1 MLRHPAASA
10 LSLAALLVAAPAIAA
25 PEGADPALVE
35 KGRYL
40 ATAGDCTSCHNDPKT
55 GSPFAGGYGVA
66 SPIGMIYGPNIT
78 PSARTGI
85 GAWTLAEFSNAVRKG
100 RGRGAHYLYPAMP
113 YTAFSGISDAD
124 TRALYSYFMLGV
136 PAVENEAQKTSLAFP
151 FNIRPLMMAW
161 DVLFGDS
168 GGKPMAE
175 APATGAARGKYL
187 VDTLAHCSTCHTP
200 RGMLMEE
207 KAGSF
212 LAGAQLGPWRA
223 PNITS
228 DPVSGIG
235 TWSEDDIFRYLKA
248 GYVDGKGVAA
258 GEMGLAVQ
266 NSFSKLT
273 DADLRSI
280 AAYVKTVPPV
290 STGAKEP
297 RSGWSKS
304 APLAVD
310 TLEKPLDPRDYKAF
324 MTVSD
329 MSGAQIYEGAC
340 ATCHGHDG
348 RGTPDRVLPALVG
361 SSAVGSADPA
371 NLVMTITDGVNR
383 AVHGNHV
390 LMPAFA
396 GKLTTGEIAKVAD
409 YVATSFGN
417 PDHRVTEADVK
428 RVYSAGTKVSW
439 LIGNAATLTW
449 AGIGACVLAIAGL
462 FMARR
467 RKA

>member
-1 MLRHPAASA
+1 MARIPAFSA
-10 LSLAALLVAAPAIAA
+10 LSVAALLAAAPAIAA
-25 PEGADPALVE
+25 PEGADPSLVE

-40 ATAGDCTSCHNDPKT
+40 ATAGDCTSCHNNPKT
-55 GSPFAGGYGVA
+55 GNPFSGGYGVG

-78 PSARTGI
+78 PSAKTGI
-85 GAWTLAEFSNAVRKG
+85 GSWTLDEFSNAVRKG
-100 RGRGAHYLYPAMP
+100 RGRGGHYLYPAMP

-136 PAVENEAQKTSLAFP
+136 PAAENEAPKTELAFP
-151 FNIRPLMMAW
+151 FNIRPLMMGW
-161 DVLFGDS
+161 DLLFGAS
-168 GGKPMAE
+168 GGKPAAQ
-175 APATGAARGKYL
+175 APESGVARGKYL

-207 KAGSF
+207 KTGSF
-212 LAGAQLGPWRA
+212 LAGAQLGQWKA

-235 TWSEDDIFRYLKA
+235 KWSEDDLFRYLKT

-273 DADLRSI
+273 DGDIRSI
-280 AAYVKTVPPV
+280 AAYIKTVPPV
-290 STGAKEP
+290 NTGAKEP

-304 APLAVD
+304 APLPVD
-310 TLEKPLDPRDYKAF
+310 KLESPLEQKDYKAF
-324 MTVSD
+324 ITVSN

-340 ATCHGHDG
+340 ATCHGYDG
-348 RGTPDRVLPALVG
+348 RGTPDRVMPSLVG

-371 NLVMTITDGVNR
+371 NLVMTITDGVSR
-383 AVHGNHV
+383 TVHGNHV
-390 LMPAFA
+390 LMPVFKT
-396 GKLTTGEIAKVAD
+396 KLNTSEIAKVAD
-409 YVATSFGN
+409 YVATAFGD
-417 PDHRVTEADVK
+417 PSHRVTEGDVQ
-428 RVYSAGTKVSW
+428 RVYGGGREVSW
-439 LIGNAATLTW
+439 LIANAAALTW
-449 AGIGACVLAIAGL
+449 AGLAVVVMAIIGL
-462 FMARR
+462 FVAWR